1 MNILGGD
8 GFYWV
13 LFLCISHAFFML
25 IDAQRNLGSCSDN
38 VKIGFPV
45 LEQAFKKSLFPAQN
59 PIQES

>member
-8 GFYWV
+8 GFLGAVFMYK
-13 LFLCISHAFFML
+13 FFML
-25 IDAQRNLGSCSDN
+25 VEAQRNLGSCSDN

>member
-1 MNILGGD
+1 MNILGGV
-8 GFYWV
+8 GFLGAVFMYT
-13 LFLCISHAFFML
+13 FFML
-25 IDAQRNLGSCSDN
+25 VEAQRNLGSCSDN